1 MVAARA
7 PTSSVTFAIPGNLA
21 TPTGG
26 YGYARCVI
34 AALRARACRVD
45 VVDLGDGFP
54 HVGPD
59 QRALA
64 LARLLSAPSD
74 APVVVDGL
82 ALGALPAEA
91 HQAARSHCLIALIHH
106 PLALETGL
114 SAAEADALRASEI
127 SALAAVR
134 CVITTDH
141 STAATLS
148 ESYDVARQRITV
160 ALPGTPQVARAHG
173 NSDGVPHVL
182 AVGAVVP
189 RKGHELLVAAL
200 AELRDLPWRLTI
212 VGDRIRSPATA
223 AKLDGLIEHAGLIDR
238 ISCTGAVTAERL
250 DALYRGADIFAQPSW
265 FEGYGMALADALAY
279 GLPVVATRTGAAVR
293 NVGPKAGRL
302 VAPGDTGALSR
313 ALRTLLADAHAR
325 ADCAAAARA
334 AARALPSWD
343 DTAAIFQRVLAG
355 VAHR

>member
-7 PTSSVTFAIPGNLA
+7 SIPRVTFAIPGDLA

-26 YGYARCVI
+26 YGYARSVI
-34 AALRARACRVD
+34 AALRARNYRVD
-45 VVDLGDGFP
+45 LVDLGDGFP
-54 HVGPD
+54 QIGPE

-64 LARLLSAPSD
+64 RARLLSAPVE

-91 HQAARSHCLIALIHH
+91 HEAARSHCLIALIHH

-114 SAAEADALRASEI
+114 SAIEADALRASEI
-127 SALAAVR
+127 SALAAAQY
-134 CVITTDH
+134 VITTDH

-148 ESYDVARQRITV
+148 ANYNVPPRSIAV
-160 ALPGTPQVARAHG
+160 ALPGAPQVEWAHG

-182 AVGAVVP
+182 AVGAIVP
-189 RKGHELLVAAL
+189 RKGYELLVTAL
-200 AELRDLPWRLTI
+200 AELRDLSWRLTI
-212 VGDRIRSPATA
+212 VGDRARSPATA
-223 AKLDGLIEHAGLIDR
+223 AKLDGLIEHTGLIDR
-238 ISCTGAVTAERL
+238 ITCTGAVTAERL

-279 GLPVVATRTGAAVR
+279 GLPVVATRTGAALR

-302 VAPGDTGALSR
+302 VAPGDTRALTR
-313 ALRTLLADAHAR
+313 ALRALLADPHAR
-325 ADCAAAARA
+325 ADYAAAARA
-334 AARALPSWD
+334 AGRALPSWD
-343 DTAAIFQRVLAG
+343 DTAAIFERVLMG
-355 VAHR
+355 VA